1 MEIKLVLDVDNQH
14 VLFKSEEHIPYARGT
29 LEYVNRKILH
39 RVPSFYRFHFI
50 LIHRSRDSFFSRSFV
65 RDIQEG
71 ELSASNF
78 FKYSSYFLEKRE
90 FLTGLVIK
98 SAYKYSKVPSFE
110 ILPREKSMFLQL

>member
-1 MEIKLVLDVDNQH
+1 MEIKLVSDVDNQH
-14 VLFKSEEHIPYARGT
+14 VLFKSEEHIPYACGT
-29 LEYVNRKILH
+29 LKYVNRKILH
-39 RVPSFYRFHFI
+39 KVPSFYRFHFI

-65 RDIQEG
+65 RDIQED

-90 FLTGLVIK
+90 FLTELVIK

-110 ILPREKSMFLQL
+110 ILSREKSMFLQL